1 MFHLYEVVQEVQVV
15 VLQPV
20 EWGVLVIG
28 GTVVKECLNKR
39 EGVLL
44 LDIGQKNPNTVV
56 NVVDTVY
63 DRI

>member
-1 MFHLYEVVQEVQVV
+1 MV